1 MVKVVVKNL
10 TETPTWGGR
19 LKDKPKISK
28 SIKKPYNT
36 RNF

>member
-1 MVKVVVKNL
+1 MKTNVRFG
-10 TETPTWGGR
+10 GGR

-36 RNF
+36 RDF